1 MENNNPNIYIEKYFA
16 LKKSNLNKIKNDALI
31 KFYSDISRKILK
43 GDRISLNCILEFL
56 VIKCKIIDLNEIK
69 DTLKKLNREYL
80 NIIADSKDLYS
91 YKKMKN
97 NISNLKDEEIQQ
109 FLSPLVKVLDNT
121 DVDYNSYK
129 ENIILSIEKE
139 ESDILNQIN
148 GLTYEYEEYENSKI
162 YIYKNGLI
170 LYITNENNNI
180 ELKYNL
186 YNKEYIKEIKKLLKS
201 DKEIVFK
208 YFKEIMLSVS
218 IPDIVK
224 DAIKLKEEII
234 INNEKIGEIIIKR
247 NIRNEYEYFIKCDK
261 LNTYFEDFNIFISLE
276 DYEFNKIKKSHL
288 NNLEK
293 AIEKFHNIQDKF
305 YNALLNDI
313 LNICMMW
320 DERDKN
326 NNRITIEYMKK
337 NLSIDLVFNMS
348 NLNRIDIEAYL
359 MSDKKNEDMLLGEH
373 VIVGYYDL
381 KTNEC
386 NFNLEG

>member
-208 YFKEIMLSVS
+208 YFKEIMFSVS

-326 NNRITIEYMKK
+326 NNCITIEYVKK

>member
-1 MENNNPNIYIEKYFA
+1 MIYTKNNDPNVYIKKYFA
-16 LKKSNLNKIKNDALI
+16 LKKSNLNKIKNEALI
-31 KFYSDISRKILK
+31 KFYSDISRKILD

-69 DTLKKLNREYL
+69 DTLKNLNREYL
-80 NIIADSKDLYS
+80 NKITDSKDLYS

-109 FLSPLVKVLDNT
+109 FLSPLVKVLDNI

-139 ESDILNQIN
+139 ENDILNQIN

-180 ELKYNL
+180 ELKYSL
-186 YNKEYIKEIKKLLKS
+186 YNKEYFKEIKKLLKS
-201 DKEIVFK
+201 DKEIALR

-224 DAIKLKEEII
+224 DAIKLKEEIV

-293 AIEKFHNIQDKF
+293 TIEKFHNIQDKF
-305 YNALLNDI
+305 YNELLNDI

-326 NNRITIEYMKK
+326 NNCITIEYVKK

-359 MSDKKNEDMLLGEH
+359 MSDKKMR
-373 VIVGYYDL
+373 ICY
-381 KTNEC
+381 
-386 NFNLEG
+386 